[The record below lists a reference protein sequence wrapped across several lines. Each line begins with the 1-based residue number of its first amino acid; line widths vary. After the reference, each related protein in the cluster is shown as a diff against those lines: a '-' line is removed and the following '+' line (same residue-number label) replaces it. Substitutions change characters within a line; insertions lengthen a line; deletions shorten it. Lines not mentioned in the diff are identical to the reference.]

1 MLLRTRYPGKVGPV
15 ADGWNVEFSAW
26 VSGAGG
32 AYGVDYTGTGFSKE
46 LVNFGFE
53 LRDYCEAN
61 QNERK
66 AKRRFDDSAT

>member
-1 MLLRTRYPGKVGPV
+1 
-15 ADGWNVEFSAW
+15 

-66 AKRRFDDSAT
+66 AKRDSMIPRLKEFAQRVKNSHLY